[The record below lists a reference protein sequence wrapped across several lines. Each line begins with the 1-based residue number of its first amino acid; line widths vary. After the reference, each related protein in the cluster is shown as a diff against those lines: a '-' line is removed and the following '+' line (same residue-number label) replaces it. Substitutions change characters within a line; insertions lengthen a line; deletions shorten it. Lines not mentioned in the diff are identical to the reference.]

1 MSIKNCKVI
10 IVKNEQ
16 HTLLKEQKVIL
27 ESKFSEYEYLN
38 IYKEG
43 ISIKEQLEI
52 IKYLLK
58 KKVDIIFL
66 SPIPLML
73 GKLSKY
79 SQNSVYVFTNSKRNK
94 SEKNGKITFNIENSG
109 WKLLKI

>member
-1 MSIKNCKVI
+1 MGIKNLKVI

-16 HTLLKEQKVIL
+16 HTLLEEQKLIL
-27 ESKFSEYEYLN
+27 ESKFSGYEYLN
-38 IYKEG
+38 IPKEG

-52 IKYLLK
+52 IEDLINKN
-58 KKVDIIFL
+58 VHIIFL

-94 SEKNGKITFNIENSG
+94 SEKNGQITFNIENSG
-109 WKLLKI
+109 WELLKI